1 MASWMIHF
9 RIADGIIDNIKDVD
23 VEKFIVGNIAPDCG
37 ELNEDGKSYK
47 PLKYITHWKNPQN
60 KKESLKEEFFSRYL
74 SYTNINSKTSFYLG
88 YYIHLVTDILWKE
101 HIYIPTKEKYLSS
114 FNTESELN
122 NKIKADWGDV
132 DHLFLRDNPDF
143 RVLKIFK
150 GIKTFPNVYF
160 DYYSNTIF
168 DNKIKEISTA
178 YKTLSNNLNREFPF
192 LNRQQADEFV
202 VKAVKEIKADL
213 VAKKLFS

>member
-9 RIADGIIDNIKDVD
+9 RIADGIIDSIKAVD
-23 VEKFIVGNIAPDCG
+23 AEKFIVGNIAPDCG
-37 ELNEDGKSYK
+37 ELSEDGKSYK
-47 PLKYITHWKNPQN
+47 PLKYITHWQNPQN

-74 SYTNINSKTSFYLG
+74 SDTYINSEKSFYLG
-88 YYIHLVTDILWKE
+88 YYIHLITDILWKK

-122 NKIKADWGDV
+122 SKIKADWGDL

-143 RVLKIFK
+143 RALKIFQ
-150 GIKTFPNVYF
+150 GIKVFPNVYF
-160 DYYSNTIF
+160 NYYSNTAF
-168 DNKIKEISTA
+168 ESKITEITSV
-178 YKTLSNNLNREFPF
+178 YKTISNNLNREFPF
-192 LNRQQADEFV
+192 LNKQQADDFV

-213 VAKKLFS
+213 VVKRVI